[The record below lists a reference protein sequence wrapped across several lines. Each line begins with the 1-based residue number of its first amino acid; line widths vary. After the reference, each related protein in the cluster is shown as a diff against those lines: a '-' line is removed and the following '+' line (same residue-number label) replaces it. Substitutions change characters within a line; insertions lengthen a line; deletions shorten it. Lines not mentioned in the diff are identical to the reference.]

1 MFRAAFSHDV
11 VEVHDMS
18 TGLYDDRGCLIG
30 QTWLGATGHTGVMPV
45 YGRNLLQSF
54 PAETVRPGDVYICN
68 APWICN
74 GQTADVFITTPA
86 FRGERLI
93 GFSINSVHHVDIGGR
108 KGSGLSE
115 EVYEEGLIIPPLELY
130 DDGAPNEQLFAILRR
145 NVRFAEKMIGDLRA
159 QVAAGWAGSRELARL
174 AAEPQTLAVTVR
186 IKGSDVYADFTGTS
200 AQVRHPVNCPIN
212 YTRAYVALPLKL
224 VCDPILP
231 NNQGTYEPLHLSVPE
246 GTLLN
251 PTYPAACFWRLSAGM
266 LVSELMFRVLSR
278 ITPDRV
284 PADSGSMPTW
294 QFYVNG
300 VRPNGEA
307 FALHQHAFGGMGG
320 RPGDDGLA
328 SGGLSL
334 QRARRLHRVVGD
346 GDAGALRG
354 ARAHRG
360 LGRGRGVPGRSR
372 SGADSAGVR
381 RAGEEGRAAG
391 AVRLGGADALSP
403 AGPARRRGRLVR
415 GDRGE
420 RGGDCAVELAERD
433 FPRGRR
439 GASSA
444 AGWRRAW
451 RSGTAPAGAHRGGS
465 GGWVRDAGRG
475 APGLRVQIGLGGRVA
490 WRRFLVVDGAY
501 SSKTNSPRFHRVA
514 APTQA
519 GLERLLRAI
528 ATRVA
533 RALEKQGL
541 LLRDDPIG
549 RIAARPDV
557 FGGKPIIRDM

>member
-1 MFRAAFSHDV
+1 MFRTAFSHDV

-159 QVAAGWAGSRELARL
+159 QVAAGWAGSRELERL

-186 IKGSDVYADFTGTS
+186 IEGSDVYADFTGTA
-200 AQVRHPVNCPIN
+200 AQVRRPVNCPIN

-251 PTYPAACFWRLSAGM
+251 PTFPAACFWRLSAGM
-266 LVSELMFRVLSR
+266 LVSEPMFRVLSR
-278 ITPDRV
+278 IAPDRV

-294 QFYVNG
+294 QFCVNG
-300 VRPNGEA
+300 VRPTGEA

-328 SGGLSL
+328 SVSFPYNVRDVSIEWSEMETPVLYEARELIPDSGGAGEFRGGLGQELIL
-334 QRARRLHRVVGD
+334 QAYGGRVRKGEPFVLSGSAGRMRFPPRRL
-346 GDAGALRG
+346 
-354 ARAHRG
+354 
-360 LGRGRGVPGRSR
+360 
-372 SGADSAGVR
+372 
-381 RAGEEGRAAG
+381 
-391 AVRLGGADALSP
+391 LGGADGSYGVIEVNGEAIAPSSSP
-403 AGPARRRGRLVR
+403 NVTFHEGDVVRLRLPGGGGHGDPARRRR
-415 GDRGE
+415 E
-420 RGGDCAVELAERD
+420 RIEADLEAGYVTPEGARRD
-433 FPRGRR
+433 YGYR
-439 GASSA
+439 
-444 AGWRRAW
+444 
-451 RSGTAPAGAHRGGS
+451 
-465 GGWVRDAGRG
+465 
-475 APGLRVQIGLGGRVA
+475 
-490 WRRFLVVDGAY
+490 
-501 SSKTNSPRFHRVA
+501 
-514 APTQA
+514 
-519 GLERLLRAI
+519 
-528 ATRVA
+528 
-533 RALEKQGL
+533 
-541 LLRDDPIG
+541 
-549 RIAARPDV
+549 
-557 FGGKPIIRDM
+557 